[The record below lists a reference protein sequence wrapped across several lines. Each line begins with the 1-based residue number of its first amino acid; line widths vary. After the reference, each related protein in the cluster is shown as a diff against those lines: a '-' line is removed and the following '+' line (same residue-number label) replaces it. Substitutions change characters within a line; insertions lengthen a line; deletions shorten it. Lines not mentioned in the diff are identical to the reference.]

1 MIATLFASTAPTA
14 SRTPQS
20 TSKPAAPTA
29 LDLARNTPQSRDR
42 VVDFLRAASI
52 LVVMFGHWLMAAVS
66 VRGGSF
72 HATNTLQAVPL
83 LQPMTWLLQVI
94 PVFFFVGGFS
104 NSVTLTAFLRDGRTG
119 CDFIVQRAQ
128 RLLKPVFVLLAIWV
142 PVAFAL
148 SEVGVHNRIVGPA
161 TKLVAQPLWF
171 IAVYFLMTA
180 LAPAMRSLHDRHHT
194 GAVVALVIGAITT
207 DALRFGFANESIGYL
222 NLLFV
227 WLFAQQLGFFYA
239 DGRLTRCT
247 PTALKATAVA
257 AFGALATLCT
267 FGPYPVSMVGLP
279 GDKVSNMNPPTL
291 CLLVLTIMQVSLVML
306 ARPAL
311 QRWLQRE
318 RNWTAVVA
326 VNGVIM
332 TVFLWHLSAMLIVL
346 SLLSR
351 FDITQPAAG
360 TLLWWLTRPLWFTVL
375 LATLLPLVAIF
386 GRIERPSTT
395 PARSAHGSSTLR
407 RVLTVLGVAG
417 VVVGIGG
424 VAASDLAQI
433 SQPGRARVVIIT
445 MSTLQSIVLALLG
458 AALLRPNR
466 SHRPIGDPAH
476 PAPTVA
482 S

>member
-1 MIATLFASTAPTA
+1 MNASLIAPT
-14 SRTPQS
+14 P
-20 TSKPAAPTA
+20 PTA

-66 VRGGSF
+66 VRDGSF
-72 HATNTLQAVPL
+72 HASNTLQAVPA
-83 LQPMTWLLQVI
+83 LQSATWLLQVI

-104 NSVTLTAFLRDGRTG
+104 NSVTLTAFWRDGRSG
-119 CDFIVQRAQ
+119 SDFIVQRAQ

-148 SEVGVHNRIVGPA
+148 SQIGVHNRIVGPA

-180 LAPAMRSLHDRHHT
+180 LAPAMRTLHDRHHI
-194 GAVVALVIGAITT
+194 ASVVALIIGAITT
-207 DALRFGFANESIGYL
+207 DSLRFGFATESIGYL

-239 DGRLTRCT
+239 DGRLTRFT
-247 PTALKATAVA
+247 PSALRATAAA
-257 AFGALATLCT
+257 AFGGLVALCT

-291 CLLVLTIMQVSLVML
+291 CLLVLTIMQVSLVLL

-318 RNWTAVVA
+318 RIWTAVVA

-332 TVFLWHLSAMLIVL
+332 TVFLWHLTAMLIVL

-351 FDITQPAAG
+351 FDIVQPGAG
-360 TLLWWLTRPLWFTVL
+360 TLQWWLTRPLWFTVL

-386 GRIERPSTT
+386 GRIERPSAK
-395 PARSAHGSSTLR
+395 PADGTRGSVTAR
-407 RVLTVLGVAG
+407 RVLTTVGVAG
-417 VVVGIGG
+417 VVIGIGG

-458 AALLRPNR
+458 AALLRPR
-466 SHRPIGDPAH
+466 SAHRTDIDRPRS
-476 PAPTVA
+476 APTVA
-482 S
+482 A